1 MVLSLLLSTFLTVF
15 IAELGYKTQL
25 ATLTISGTSN
35 KPLAVFLG
43 SSSAL
48 VFASLLGALTGGSIS
63 TFLPE
68 VVLKSIAS
76 ITFFIIGIRLFI
88 NSFTIEKEEKEEK
101 ENNIEKSFFSIFI
114 TTFTTIF
121 IAELGDKTQI
131 ATLMLSAESGKPII
145 VFLGSSLALIS
156 SSIVGVLIGKWV
168 SKKISP
174 SKFALS
180 TGTLMTVSYTH
191 LTLPTTPYV

>member
-1 MVLSLLLSTFLTVF
+1 M
-15 IAELGYKTQL
+15 
-25 ATLTISGTSN
+25 
-35 KPLAVFLG
+35 
-43 SSSAL
+43 
-48 VFASLLGALTGGSIS
+48 
-63 TFLPE
+63 
-68 VVLKSIAS
+68 
-76 ITFFIIGIRLFI
+76 
-88 NSFTIEKEEKEEK
+88 NSKLEKK
-101 ENNIEKSFFSIFI
+101 ENNLEKSFLSIFI

-156 SSIVGVLIGKWV
+156 SSIVGVLICKWL

-180 TGTLMTVSYTH
+180 TGILMILISIFLAYETFKNY
-191 LTLPTTPYV
+191 L

>member
-1 MVLSLLLSTFLTVF
+1 M
-15 IAELGYKTQL
+15 
-25 ATLTISGTSN
+25 
-35 KPLAVFLG
+35 
-43 SSSAL
+43 
-48 VFASLLGALTGGSIS
+48 
-63 TFLPE
+63 
-68 VVLKSIAS
+68 
-76 ITFFIIGIRLFI
+76 
-88 NSFTIEKEEKEEK
+88 NSKLEKK
-101 ENNIEKSFFSIFI
+101 ENNLEKSFLSIFI

-174 SKFALS
+174 SIFALF
-180 TGTLMTVSYTH
+180 TGALMILISIFLAYETFKNI
-191 LTLPTTPYV
+191 L